1 MRIISLFFGWESF
14 KLIILKKWEINLKY
28 YYLIGLG
35 EMEIYE
41 TKKAKMPKFELS
53 PGLSAK
59 SIIKISCGGMH
70 TLALCRDGIVFS
82 WGNNDVGAL
91 GRTGDENTPFRV
103 DG

>member
-1 MRIISLFFGWESF
+1 
-14 KLIILKKWEINLKY
+14 
-28 YYLIGLG
+28 
-35 EMEIYE
+35 MEIYE

-91 GRTGDENTPFRV
+91 GRSGDENTPFRV